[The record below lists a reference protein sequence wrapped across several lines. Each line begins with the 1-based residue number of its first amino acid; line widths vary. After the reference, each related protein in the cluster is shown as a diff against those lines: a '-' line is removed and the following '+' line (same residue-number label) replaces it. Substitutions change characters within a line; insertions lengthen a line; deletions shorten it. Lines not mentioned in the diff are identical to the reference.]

1 MRVKKASKSRSAL
14 LTGRQKL
21 FVENYLI
28 SMNGAEAV
36 RAAGYQTKNP
46 RCTASELLSKPHIQ
60 EAIDKGIAERV
71 ARLHI
76 TQDFVLLKLAE
87 IAQSNIGD
95 YLVFDQR
102 GVKLRDMSEI
112 PPEKIALIKEIT
124 EGEEKNVKLV
134 LHDKISALDK
144 LARHLGMFE
153 RHRQRQTRQSDFTR
167 QILTDVRDKKI
178 DPTEAALTLEAEG
191 YPLPESLR
199 LLLAKAEPETPSE
212 DTGAYA
218 TISPE
223 EMAERAKARMEAV
236 EAQRTGFVA
245 ARAEEVRQI
254 KEEMGGGSF
263 QPERVSN
270 GEKDS

>member
-1 MRVKKASKSRSAL
+1 MKKTPKPRKPGP

-21 FVENYLI
+21 FVENYLV

-60 EAIDKGIAERV
+60 EAIDRGISARV

-95 YLVFDQR
+95 YLHFGRD
-102 GVKLRDMSEI
+102 GVKLRDMAEI
-112 PPEKIALIKEIT
+112 PPEKIALIKELT

-153 RHRQRQTRQSDFTR
+153 RHRQRQTRQNDFTR
-167 QILTDVRDKKI
+167 QILTDVREKKI
-178 DPTEAALTLEAEG
+178 DPTDAALTLEAEG

-199 LLLAKAEPETPSE
+199 LLLAKAEPEPPS
-212 DTGAYA
+212 DDNGAYA

-223 EMAERAKARMEAV
+223 EMAQRAKERMEAA
-236 EAQRTGFVA
+236 ERERTGFVPE
-245 ARAEEVRQI
+245 RAEQVRQM

-263 QPERVSN
+263 QPESVKD

>member
-1 MRVKKASKSRSAL
+1 MRVKKTPKSRKAIP
-14 LTGRQKL
+14 TGRQKL
-21 FVENYLI
+21 FVEHYLI
-28 SMNGAEAV
+28 SMNGADAV
-36 RAAGYQTKNP
+36 RAAGYQTRNP

-60 EAIDKGIAERV
+60 EAIDKGIADRV

-87 IAQSNIGD
+87 IAQSSIGD
-95 YLVFDQR
+95 YLRFDR
-102 GVKLRDMSEI
+102 NGVELRDMNEI
-112 PPEKIALIKEIT
+112 PPEKIALIKELN
-124 EGEEKNVKLV
+124 EGEQKNIKLV
-134 LHDKISALDK
+134 MHDKISALDK

-167 QILTDVRDKKI
+167 QILTDVRDRKI

-199 LLLAKAEPETPSE
+199 LLLAKAEPQPPSD

-223 EMAERAKARMEAV
+223 EMAERAKARMEAA
-236 EAQRTGFVA
+236 EAQRTGFVP
-245 ARAEEVRQI
+245 ARAEEVRQM

-270 GEKDS
+270 DEKDS

>member
-1 MRVKKASKSRSAL
+1 MRVKKTPKSRKPIP
-14 LTGRQKL
+14 TGRQKL
-21 FVENYLI
+21 FVEHYLI
-28 SMNGAEAV
+28 SMNGADAV
-36 RAAGYQTKNP
+36 RAAGYQTRNP

-60 EAIDKGIAERV
+60 EAIDKGIADRV

-76 TQDFVLLKLAE
+76 TQDYVLLKLAE

-95 YLVFDQR
+95 YLHFDHN
-102 GVKLRDMSEI
+102 GVRLRDMDEI
-112 PPEKIALIKEIT
+112 PPEKIALIKELT
-124 EGEEKNVKLV
+124 EGEDKNVKLV

-167 QILTDVRDKKI
+167 QILTNVRDKKI

-199 LLLAKAEPETPSE
+199 LLLAKAEPEPPS
-212 DTGAYA
+212 DDNGAYA

-223 EMAERAKARMEAV
+223 EMAERAKARMEAA
-236 EAQRTGFVA
+236 EAQRTGFVPE
-245 ARAEEVRQI
+245 RAEQVRQM
-254 KEEMGGGSF
+254 KDEMGGGSF
-263 QPERVSN
+263 QPERVSD

>member
-112 PPEKIALIKEIT
+112 PPEKIALIKEIN

-167 QILTDVRDKKI
+167 QILTEVRDKKI

-199 LLLAKAEPETPSE
+199 LLLAKAEPEMPSE

-218 TISPE
+218 TITPE
-223 EMAERAKARMEAV
+223 EMAQRAKERMEAA
-236 EAQRTGFVA
+236 EKQRTGFVPE
-245 ARAEEVRQI
+245 RAEEVRQM

-270 GEKDS
+270 DEKDS